1 MMDGFPLVGECWGLF
16 APCTMACQAR
26 LARAQGRAS
35 VSTELHALCLQG
47 HALDEALLDRHEQRC
62 RQDHDERLDII
73 HSLGRQPDPHLHHYL
88 EGQLERLKLVRLA
101 RQRGRDP
108 GLVAGGGQ

>member
-1 MMDGFPLVGECWGLF
+1 MF
-16 APCTMACQAR
+16 APCTMLSPAQ

-47 HALDEALLDRHEQRC
+47 HPLDESLLNRHEQRC
-62 RQDHDERLDII
+62 RQDHGERLDIV
-73 HSLGRQPDPHLHHYL
+73 HSLGRQPDAHLHHYL

-101 RQRGRDP
+101 LQRGRDP
-108 GLVAGGGQ
+108 GLVSGVGE

>member
-1 MMDGFPLVGECWGLF
+1 MLS
-16 APCTMACQAR
+16 QAQ

-47 HALDEALLDRHEQRC
+47 YPLDEALLDGHEQRC
-62 RQDHDERLDII
+62 RHDHGERLEIL
-73 HSLGRQPDPHLHHYL
+73 HSLGRHPDPHLHHYL

-101 RQRGRDP
+101 LQQGRDP
-108 GLVAGGGQ
+108 GLSPGVEK

>member
-1 MMDGFPLVGECWGLF
+1 MLSP
-16 APCTMACQAR
+16 AQ

-47 HALDEALLDRHEQRC
+47 HPLDEALLNRHEQRC
-62 RQDHDERLDII
+62 RQDHGERLDIV

-101 RQRGRDP
+101 LQQGRDP
-108 GLVAGGGQ
+108 GLVPGVGE